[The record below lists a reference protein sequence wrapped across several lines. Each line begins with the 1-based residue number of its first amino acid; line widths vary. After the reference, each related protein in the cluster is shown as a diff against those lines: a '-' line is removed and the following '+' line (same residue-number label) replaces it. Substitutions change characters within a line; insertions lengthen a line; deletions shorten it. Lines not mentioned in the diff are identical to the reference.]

1 MSEGAALLAHTGDS
15 FFVSYIRK
23 SAERVEHYFNEFGLW
38 HFRASPLLEVQQMML
53 DEDPRLESKSGLE
66 SESEVEGGVGVGST
80 SDVDR
85 GRETTVNATSGSDS
99 NSEFGLD
106 RELKPEPSSESESE
120 SKPESES
127 DTQVLIP
134 SNKYNKV
141 NEGRWELVASRTEEE
156 VLDALGVEFVE
167 PELRN
172 CEFVVGRSEGKDLV
186 ELLKKARRVR
196 R

>member
-38 HFRASPLLEVQQMML
+38 HFRASPLLEVQRMML
-53 DEDPRLESKSGLE
+53 DEDPRLESKSEPE
-66 SESEVEGGVGVGST
+66 SESEVEGGVGST

-85 GRETTVNATSGSDS
+85 EREPAVNATSGSDS
-99 NSEFGLD
+99 DSEFGLD
-106 RELKPEPSSESESE
+106 PELKHEPSSGSESESE
-120 SKPESES
+120 SKP

-134 SNKYNKV
+134 SNKYNKL
-141 NEGRWELVASRTEEE
+141 NEGRWELIASRTEEE

>member
-1 MSEGAALLAHTGDS
+1 
-15 FFVSYIRK
+15 
-23 SAERVEHYFNEFGLW
+23 
-38 HFRASPLLEVQQMML
+38 MML
-53 DEDPRLESKSGLE
+53 DEDPRLESKSEPE
-66 SESEVEGGVGVGST
+66 SESEVEGGVGST

-85 GRETTVNATSGSDS
+85 EREPAVNATSGSDS
-99 NSEFGLD
+99 DSEFGLD
-106 RELKPEPSSESESE
+106 PELKHEPSSGSESESE
-120 SKPESES
+120 SKP

-134 SNKYNKV
+134 SNKYNKL
-141 NEGRWELVASRTEEE
+141 NEGRWELIASRTEEE